1 MEPMKYIKYSVRV
14 TKVVPNPE
22 QGNNAPEQPFVVPNN
37 SAFHLLLKNKG
48 PGHVTVHQDGAFIT
62 PLPKGQTLLR
72 TFRTPGRL
80 SVLSAVTATVEV
92 TVLGAEAAP
101 GAP

>member
-1 MEPMKYIKYSVRV
+1 LAPTTAVKYSVLV
-14 TKVVPNPE
+14 TEVVPNPA
-22 QGNNAPEQPFVVPNN
+22 QGAAPEQPFVVPNN

-62 PLPKGQTLLR
+62 PLPKGQALLR

-80 SVLSAVTATVEV
+80 SVQSSAKATVEV
-92 TVLGAEAAP
+92 TVLGAETAP
-101 GAP
+101 VGAD